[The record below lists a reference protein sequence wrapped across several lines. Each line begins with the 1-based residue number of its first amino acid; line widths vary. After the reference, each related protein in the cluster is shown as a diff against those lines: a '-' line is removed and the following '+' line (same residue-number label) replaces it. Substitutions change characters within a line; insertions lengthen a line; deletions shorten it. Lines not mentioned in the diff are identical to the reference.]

1 MTHKKSEIGDWT
13 GSEALRPRTPI
24 LRAYTIGRVHGKN
37 YARKRAHY
45 ILMGSKR
52 FKRIKSALRRYSQQR
67 IRQSL

>member
-1 MTHKKSEIGDWT
+1 MTPTKSEIGDWT

-45 ILMGSKR
+45 ILTGSKR
-52 FKRIKSALRRYSQQR
+52 FKRIKSALRRYRQQ
-67 IRQSL
+67 